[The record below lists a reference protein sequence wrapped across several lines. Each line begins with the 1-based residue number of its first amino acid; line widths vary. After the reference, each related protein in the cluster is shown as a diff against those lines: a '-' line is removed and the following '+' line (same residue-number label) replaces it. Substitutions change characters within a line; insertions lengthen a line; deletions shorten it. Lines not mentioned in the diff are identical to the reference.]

1 MCFAALFATMYSL
14 MQKNGGGYA
23 ALPQIEEETEP
34 AHETNK
40 VDLLFFTPV
49 LKQTDRSAIIGRYT
63 VATSLFLCSILLQ
76 FESLDHRLV
85 DDLLKVAHFLGE
97 TLLERM
103 LCEANK
109 SGTDAFWA
117 KQRFVH
123 FVKAR
128 LRLKHETD
136 ASRLIDAWTRLCQ
149 PSLKTY
155 KDERAQSATIQQGYC
170 WYVMQLVSYA
180 IKPDN
185 ADYDRV
191 VQECHRVTQLSC
203 EQIALYFRKFPRN
216 CAFYCN
222 YVNYEALRA
231 DFYANFYAK
240 LTMQC
245 TRSA

>member
-1 MCFAALFATMYSL
+1 MCFLALFATMYGL
-14 MQKNGGGYA
+14 TQKKVGGYA

-34 AHETNK
+34 PHNANK

-49 LKQTDRSAIIGRYT
+49 LQQTDRHAIIGRYT

-85 DDLLKVAHFLGE
+85 DDLLKVAHFLRE

-103 LCEANK
+103 LREANK
-109 SGTDAFWA
+109 SGTDAFGA

-123 FVKAR
+123 FVKTG
-128 LRLKHETD
+128 LSLTHETD
-136 ASRLIDAWTRLCQ
+136 ACTLIDAWTRLSE
-149 PSLKTY
+149 PYLKTY
-155 KDERAQSATIQQGYC
+155 KDERTQSAMVQRGYC
-170 WYVMQLVSYA
+170 FYVMELVSYA

-203 EQIALYFRKFPRN
+203 EQIALYFSKFPRD
-216 CAFYCN
+216 CVFHCKYAN
-222 YVNYEALRA
+222 YKALRV
-231 DFYANFYAK
+231 DFYDNFYVK

-245 TRSA
+245 TPSP